1 MRVISLVVLAALMV
15 APAAANALT
24 PLQQETAIWQAFKDK
39 NAKAFG
45 AMLAPNSVSLYEDGA
60 YSRAKEL
67 DNLNNA
73 KISSFKIGD
82 FDSRMIDSNNVL
94 TTYVVDVKGTEG
106 KTDISGRYRAASVWH
121 RLGKSWT
128 GVYHTEIKAK

>member
-1 MRVISLVVLAALMV
+1 MRIVIIAAV
-15 APAAANALT
+15 AAFAFTSVAASAAT
-24 PLQQETAIWQAFKDK
+24 PLQKETAVWQAFKDK
-39 NAKAFG
+39 KADAFR
-45 AMLAPNSVSLYEDGA
+45 AMFAPNYVSLYEDGA

-121 RLGKSWT
+121 HSGKSWI